1 MTGPP
6 QIQTT
11 VVARPSP
18 DGWVGVALSG
28 PPGTGKS
35 GLALALMGQG
45 WRLVADD
52 GALIWTS
59 GGQLWARAPE
69 PTRGMIEARGL
80 GILFVPCRDI
90 CRLALAVTLTAEEP
104 PRLPEPTQAV
114 WLDTAL
120 PGLTLR
126 AHNPAAPRLVA
137 LALAEA
143 LRRPVS
149 P

>member
-1 MTGPP
+1 MTGPI

-11 VVARPSP
+11 VVARAAAE
-18 DGWVGVALSG
+18 GWVGVALSG
-28 PPGTGKS
+28 LPGTGKT

-52 GALIWTS
+52 GALVWTS
-59 GGQLWARAPE
+59 GGRLWARAPE
-69 PTRGMIEARGL
+69 PTRGMVEARGL
-80 GILFVPCRDI
+80 GLLSVPGRDL

-104 PRLPEPTQAV
+104 ERLPDPARAV

-120 PGLTLR
+120 PALTLR
-126 AHNPAAPRLVA
+126 AHTTAAPRLVA
-137 LALAEA
+137 LGLAEA

>member
-1 MTGPP
+1 MTGPR

-11 VVARPSP
+11 VVARPSA

-28 PPGTGKS
+28 PPGMGKS

-52 GALIWTS
+52 GALVWTS
-59 GGQLWARAPE
+59 GGRLWARAPE

-80 GILFVPCRDI
+80 GILSVPCLDH
-90 CRLALAVTLTAEEP
+90 CRLALAVTLTAGEP
-104 PRLPEPTQAV
+104 ERLPEPTQTV

-120 PGLTLR
+120 PALALR
-126 AHNPAAPRLVA
+126 AHSTAAPRLVA